1 MEQNG
6 FDRASFT
13 PEQIRKVLGSDEGKR
28 LLEILNRDGG
38 AALRQAA
45 AAYQAGDSERV
56 RQLME
61 PLMRA
66 PEAAGLIER
75 LNRG

>member
-6 FDRASFT
+6 FGGASFT
-13 PEQIRKVLGSDEGKR
+13 PEQIRRVLGSNEGRK

-38 AALRQAA
+38 AVLRQAA

-56 RQLME
+56 RKLME
-61 PLMRA
+61 PLMRS